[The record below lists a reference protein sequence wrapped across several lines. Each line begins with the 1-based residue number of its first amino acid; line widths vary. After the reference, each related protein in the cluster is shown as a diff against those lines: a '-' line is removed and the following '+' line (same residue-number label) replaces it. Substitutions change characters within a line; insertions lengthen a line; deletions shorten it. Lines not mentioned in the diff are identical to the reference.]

1 MEIYN
6 HNFSFFFSFYYIS
19 PREMKNGK
27 ILIIFSVFF
36 CSFKKKSFFAARLCI
51 FVANVPIESN
61 YNKRQKAIE
70 YDSKK

>member
-6 HNFSFFFSFYYIS
+6 HNFSFFFVLLHFPTRDEKWENFDYILSFFLLLS
-19 PREMKNGK
+19 
-27 ILIIFSVFF
+27 
-36 CSFKKKSFFAARLCI
+36 KKKSFFAARLCI